1 NREADGLYNAMIH
14 PVKDYPV
21 KGVLYYQAESNDQNP
36 AEYETLFKTLI
47 NDWRTARGDMTLP
60 FVFVQLPVWG
70 VPGGANEADAWAVL
84 RDAQAKA
91 LSLPHTAMAVGLDA
105 GEWNDLHP
113 LDKKTIGTRLFLAV
127 EKLVFGEENSSPGPV
142 PESWETVLSGDSS
155 PAALRIR
162 FTNCAGGL
170 TAKGDITITL
180 GAGNELRERPAVI
193 EGADTLIVPM
203 EDFRPERVLYA
214 WANTPRGAG
223 IYNTEGLPAPP
234 FRIMV

>member
-1 NREADGLYNAMIH
+1 MIH
-14 PVKDYPV
+14 PAKDFPV

-47 NDWRTARGDMTLP
+47 TDWRTARGDMTLP

-70 VPGGANEADAWAVL
+70 VPSGSNEADAWAVL

-142 PESWETVLSGDSS
+142 PASWETVSGASGDSM
-155 PAALRIR
+155 LRIR
-162 FTNCAGGL
+162 FKNCAEGL
-170 TAKGDITITL
+170 TAKGGITVTL
-180 GAGNELRERPAVI
+180 GAGTVLVERPAVI
-193 EGADTLIVPM
+193 EGADTLAILL
-203 EDFRPERVLYA
+203 EDFRPDYALYA
-214 WANTPRGAG
+214 WANTPIGAG
-223 IYNTEGLPAPP
+223 LYNMEGLPAPP
-234 FRIMV
+234 FRIMVNRGYNT